1 MASAGLAHAGD
12 HRAAPDTRN
21 ATGLRFVQPQ
31 AGAEARYA
39 RLTMQLGSERSCT
52 RGAAYQL
59 AIILLFFTTWATCP
73 WVLPALACLTGFDT
87 FAVFTWPWLRF
98 LAMAK

>member
-1 MASAGLAHAGD
+1 LARAGLAHAGD

-31 AGAEARYA
+31 AVRKTDDAAGLGAELHA
-39 RLTMQLGSERSCT
+39 
-52 RGAAYQL
+52 GAAYQL

-98 LAMAK
+98 LARAE